1 MRSLGPGADGRA
13 SNSNS
18 NSPAANYHPVVSKIM
33 GFGYMIFAVLVHW
46 DHFTFSRYHLNHHY
60 LVTKNY
66 GSHWP
71 LFDMF
76 FNTYQWEPFE
86 LKDRYE

>member
-1 MRSLGPGADGRA
+1 
-13 SNSNS
+13 
-18 NSPAANYHPVVSKIM
+18 M
-33 GFGYMIFAVLVHW
+33 GFCYMIFAVLVHW

-71 LFDMF
+71 IFDMF
-76 FNTYQWEPFE
+76 FNTYQVTNQV
-86 LKDRYE
+86 LSDQVTD